1 MTCAEVLVREDRPL
15 SLAVAALTGVAHASP
30 QVILLAGGKAAWHAS
45 HRGVNAAAL
54 DAALAGQRGPASRP
68 PRG

>member
-15 SLAVAALTGVAHASP
+15 SLALAALAGVAHESP
-30 QVILLAGGKAAWHAS
+30 QVILLVEGRAAWHAS
-45 HRGVNAAAL
+45 HGGVRAAAL
-54 DAALAGQRGPASRP
+54 DAALAQHRGPAARK